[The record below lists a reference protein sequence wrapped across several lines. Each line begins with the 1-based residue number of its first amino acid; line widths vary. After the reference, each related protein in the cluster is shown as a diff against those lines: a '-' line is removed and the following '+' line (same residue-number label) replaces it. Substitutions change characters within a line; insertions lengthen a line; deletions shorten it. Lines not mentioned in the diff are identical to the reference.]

1 MSPSSSE
8 SESEEPIKGI
18 GQKKVKSPAS
28 TRKELLEKPKK
39 EASSDESSS
48 SSSSSSEDEEE
59 EEESSSSS
67 SSDSSSSSSSKE
79 EEKHPK
85 QKKEEK
91 PQQTTSEKNAEQYA
105 IDLIK
110 YLKAHGKTKM
120 AALGGK
126 VKKPQSITMK
136 FKDFVKMRPDEFKIS
151 GEDIELA

>member
-1 MSPSSSE
+1 M
-8 SESEEPIKGI
+8 
-18 GQKKVKSPAS
+18 KSPAS

-48 SSSSSSEDEEE
+48 SSSSSEEEEE

-79 EEKHPK
+79 EEKK
-85 QKKEEK
+85 TQNRRKKRK

-110 YLKAHGKTKM
+110 YLKEHGKTKM
-120 AALGGK
+120 AALAGK

>member
-1 MSPSSSE
+1 MGDDSSSSE

-39 EASSDESSS
+39 EASSDES
-48 SSSSSSEDEEE
+48 
-59 EEESSSSS
+59 
-67 SSDSSSSSSSKE
+67 SSSSSSSKE

-151 GEDIELA
+151 GEDIE

>member
-1 MSPSSSE
+1 M
-8 SESEEPIKGI
+8 
-18 GQKKVKSPAS
+18 
-28 TRKELLEKPKK
+28 
-39 EASSDESSS
+39 
-48 SSSSSSEDEEE
+48 
-59 EEESSSSS
+59 
-67 SSDSSSSSSSKE
+67 KE
-79 EEKHPK
+79 EEKRPK